1 MRDPQDIRALVQLR
15 LAEAQ
20 VLADNRHPAGAFYLA
35 GYSVELLLKAKV
47 AERMGLPWLFDEKIP
62 PGEQFNGLSELR
74 KLVKTHN
81 LVLLLVMAGLKTV
94 YVQRQQDEPA
104 FFKYRQL
111 LESWNEG
118 LRYQLPAADNEANTQ
133 RFLNFLT
140 GPDGFL
146 QWIEQN

>member
-1 MRDPQDIRALVQLR
+1 MKDPQDIRALVRLR

-20 VLADNRHPAGAFYLA
+20 VLAINSYPAGAFYLA
-35 GYSVELLLKAKV
+35 GYSVELTLKAKV
-47 AERMGLPWLFDEKIP
+47 AERLGLPWLFDEKIP

-81 LVLLLVMAGLKTV
+81 LVLLLAMSGLKPM
-94 YVQRQQDEPA
+94 YVQRQQDEPD

-118 LRYQLPAADNEANTQ
+118 LRYQLPTPANDADTQ
-133 RFLNFLT
+133 DFLNFLT
-140 GPDGFL
+140 GPAGFL